1 MVVLAT
7 QRPATSVLPGPHPKR
22 ACVIMA
28 SD

>member
-22 ACVIMA
+22 TCVIIP